1 MGFLVDEP
9 GKPAKTVLALIVA
22 PPMGQPALFA
32 RMIPWFSLKFDFL
45 FNQIIQSMKLMY
57 DATFIVYLVPCD
69 NLEYMLK
76 MFFKK
81 IWLSKYLFRTTSNG

>member
-32 RMIPWFSLKFDFL
+32 RMIP
-45 FNQIIQSMKLMY
+45 
-57 DATFIVYLVPCD
+57 
-69 NLEYMLK
+69 
-76 MFFKK
+76 
-81 IWLSKYLFRTTSNG
+81 